1 MSIAEEVIW
10 GDKVLEMVLGELD
23 VDANVAVLGEGAEY
37 EGIVPDVEHAVK
49 LDDDPGCATS
59 VFESA
64 CKLAVLVS

>member
-1 MSIAEEVIW
+1 MIW
-10 GDKVLEMVLGELD
+10 GDKALDEVLSELD
-23 VDANVAVLGEGAEY
+23 VDVDAKVVVLGESAEDK
-37 EGIVPDVEHAVK
+37 GIDPDVEHAVK